1 VIHTQTDGLM
11 DGHKQ
16 TDTQTHTVRLY
27 CTARIPNLYVLR
39 GFTKDNGQTTDLP
52 LFPVL
57 VLFFKRKN
65 LFNAFSSLPEPNISS
80 TIFFSEHFSSKSKRT
95 VSSPPVRTVNKYSDR
110 CDEMCKNNS

>member
-1 VIHTQTDGLM
+1 M
-11 DGHKQ
+11 
-16 TDTQTHTVRLY
+16 
-27 CTARIPNLYVLR
+27 LR

-95 VSSPPVRTVNKYSDR
+95 VSNPPVRTVNKYSDR
-110 CDEMCKNNS
+110 CDEKCRNNS